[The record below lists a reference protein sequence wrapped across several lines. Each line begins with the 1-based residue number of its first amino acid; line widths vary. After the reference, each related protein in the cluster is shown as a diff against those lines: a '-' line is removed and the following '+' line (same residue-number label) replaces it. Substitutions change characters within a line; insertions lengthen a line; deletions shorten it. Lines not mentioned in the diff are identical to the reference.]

1 MSDLPPLSK
10 EMEDK
15 VEEWVAAKRQRD
27 FETSDRIRDE
37 LKDQGVNPEDYRPPP
52 GRGGGGGGYG
62 GGGYGGGGGGYGGG
76 GGGGLPPLSKEME
89 DKVEEWVAAK
99 RQRDFETS
107 DRIRDE
113 LRQQGISPEEYR
125 PPPGPPRG
133 GGGGG
138 YGGIQS
144 TSDGTSSSSTASS
157 YRLEMRHTHTHANR
171 EIQQSYHSH
180 PSKPKHAIISSIT
193 TVQTHLRHNN
203 ITHTVDKQ
211 PRTQQQP
218 HMHSSAAATHAARPE
233 P

>member
-37 LKDQGVNPEDYRPPP
+37 LKDQGVNPEEYRPPP

-138 YGGIQS
+138 YGG
-144 TSDGTSSSSTASS
+144 GGGGYGGGGASALHS
-157 YRLEMRHTHTHANR
+157 KHIRWHQQQQHSLVVPAGNEAYTHACKQR
-171 EIQQSYHSH
+171 DPTVIPFTSIQAETRDHIIH
-180 PSKPKHAIISSIT
+180 HNGANTPST
-193 TVQTHLRHNN
+193 
-203 ITHTVDKQ
+203 
-211 PRTQQQP
+211 
-218 HMHSSAAATHAARPE
+218 
-233 P
+233 